1 MFNPNDVARC
11 LDIKDVNSSIRGF
24 SSSQKVKL
32 TNSDMHSMQ
41 FRKLNNAGENFLTES
56 GVYKLIFKSRSP
68 FAEEFQDWV
77 TDDVLP
83 SIRKHGAYMTTAKA
97 EEILTSPETIIQLA
111 QQIIDERNA
120 KMEALKVIEA
130 KNKEIEIMKPKSEY
144 CDMVLKSTSAVT
156 ITTIA
161 KDYGMSAIKMNK
173 LLAEMKIQYKQG
185 KTWFLYSQYQDKGY
199 TKSHTTYFEKEN
211 GEIGT
216 SVNTQWTQKG
226 RLFLYEQLKAKDI
239 LPVCEM
245 DSEIEHEV

>member
-1 MFNPNDVARC
+1 
-11 LDIKDVNSSIRGF
+11 
-24 SSSQKVKL
+24 
-32 TNSDMHSMQ
+32 MHSMQ

-185 KTWFLYSQYQDKGY
+185 KTWFLYSQYQDNGY

-211 GEIGT
+211 GEVGT

-226 RLFLYEQLKAKDI
+226 RLFLYEKLKARGI
-239 LPVCEM
+239 LPVCELNDEM
-245 DSEIEHEV
+245 ENEA